1 MIAAYLRA
9 LYVRLFGAGSVDS
22 AVAGLNIIV
31 NKLNA
36 IDDEQTARAETIG
49 EQIYDLMRQRDAAY
63 DEAYRASVVARKVKA
78 ILS

>member
-22 AVAGLNIIV
+22 AVASLNTIV
-31 NKLNA
+31 DKLKVVEE
-36 IDDEQTARAETIG
+36 EQTARAETIR
-49 EQIYDLMRQRDAAY
+49 EQIYDLMWQRDAAY
-63 DEAYRASVVARKVKA
+63 EEAFRASVVARKVKA